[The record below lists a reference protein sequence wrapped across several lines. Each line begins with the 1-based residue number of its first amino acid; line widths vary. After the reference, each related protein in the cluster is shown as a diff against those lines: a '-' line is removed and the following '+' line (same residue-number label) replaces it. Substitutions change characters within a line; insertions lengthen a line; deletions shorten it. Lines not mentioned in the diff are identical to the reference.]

1 MPTNANTIPSSKLT
15 PGAFIIVEGEV
26 EYSRLTRFLT
36 EDELRQDQMNRRNR
50 GMIAIDKNYLTITI
64 NNARIV
70 PSQANGQLTLEE
82 QYIAERFYTSQRT
95 PGIHYSVI
103 SKSNIFPRFLQVKIN
118 EDGSIDKT
126 HLEEKGANGELAQGL
141 KVALMLR
148 VFKPQ
153 NFSNRGIALDAVIAQ
168 EPIRY
173 YQSGGA
179 VKHLAAMGITV
190 DQLSEDERRK
200 AHANA
205 MPGAPASAD
214 PTAMGDVQVPETQP
228 VTPPVGNPYSSAA
241 QANPI
246 GMTPP
251 VQAAANEEW
260 TCPSCGTV
268 NKGKFC
274 MNCASP
280 KPVQAVGGNPYAQAD
295 VAAMTNPSG
304 IRFDPNDNNRNY

>member
-1 MPTNANTIPSSKLT
+1 MSNNNIRSNELT
-15 PGAFIIVEGEV
+15 PGAFIVVEGEV

-36 EDELRQDQMNRRNR
+36 EEELRQDQANRRNR

-70 PSQANGQLTLEE
+70 PSQASGQLTREE
-82 QYIAERFYTSQRT
+82 QYIAERFYTTQRT
-95 PGIHYSVI
+95 PGVHYSII

-118 EDGSIDKT
+118 DDGSIDKT

-153 NFSNRGIALDAVIAQ
+153 NLSNRGIALDAVIAQ

-179 VKHLAAMGITV
+179 VNHLAAMGIIV
-190 DQLSEDERRK
+190 DQLSEEERRK
-200 AHANA
+200 AQAHA
-205 MPGAPASAD
+205 MPAAPASAD
-214 PTAMGDVQVPETQP
+214 PTAMSDIPVTQP
-228 VTPPVGNPYSSAA
+228 VTPPIGNPYSSAA

-251 VQAAANEEW
+251 VQNVPENDEW
-260 TCPSCGTV
+260 TCPTCGTV

-274 MNCASP
+274 MNCAAP
-280 KPVQAVGGNPYAQAD
+280 KPVQMAGGNPYAQAD
-295 VAAMTNPSG
+295 VASMTNPSG